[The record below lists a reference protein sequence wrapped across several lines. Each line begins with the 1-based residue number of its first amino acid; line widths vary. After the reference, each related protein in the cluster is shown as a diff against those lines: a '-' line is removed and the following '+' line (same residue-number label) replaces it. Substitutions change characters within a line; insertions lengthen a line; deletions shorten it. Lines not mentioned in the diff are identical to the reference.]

1 MITVNL
7 ITKNANVT
15 HGKELKIKVYKAE
28 QDAGIAGAIVNTE
41 NKNIISR
48 TVEDAAGIAFGLA
61 VAQGVND
68 KGIRAVTTGDTD
80 FVGITVL
87 DRTVG
92 DLINGKF
99 VQYESA
105 RILEEGVIWVEV
117 TAAVAAGDAAAVD
130 LATGKFNL
138 LGAAMA
144 GARFETSAASGGLAQ
159 LRLK

>member
-1 MITVNL
+1 M
-7 ITKNANVT
+7 
-15 HGKELKIKVYKAE
+15 VYKAE

-48 TVEDAAGIAFGLA
+48 TVEDTAGIAFGLA

-87 DRTVG
+87 DRTAG
-92 DLINGKF
+92 GLINGKF

-105 RILEEGVIWVEV
+105 RVLEEGVIWVEV
-117 TAAVAAGDAAAVD
+117 TEAVKAGDAAAVD
-130 LATGKFNL
+130 LATGKFNKA
-138 LGAAMA
+138 GAAMA

>member
-1 MITVNL
+1 MKF
-7 ITKNANVT
+7 KNEMDKGV
-15 HGKELKIKVYKAE
+15 
-28 QDAGIAGAIVNTE
+28 AGAIANTE
-41 NKNIISR
+41 NSNIISR

-68 KGIRAVTTGDTD
+68 KGCRIATTGDTD

-87 DRTVG
+87 DRTAS
-92 DLINGKF
+92 DLQGNGKF
-99 VQYESA
+99 SHYESA

-117 TAAVAAGDAAAVD
+117 TEAVKAGDAAAVD
-130 LATGKFNL
+130 LATGKFNKA
-138 LGAAMA
+138 GAAMA

>member
-1 MITVNL
+1 M
-7 ITKNANVT
+7 A
-15 HGKELKIKVYKAE
+15 YKAE

-68 KGIRAVTTGDTD
+68 KGIRAVTTGDAD

-87 DRTVG
+87 DRTAG

-105 RILEEGVIWVEV
+105 RVLEEGVIWVEV
-117 TAAVAAGDAAAVD
+117 TAAVKAGDAAAVD
-130 LATGKFNL
+130 LATGKFNKA
-138 LGAAMA
+138 GAAMA